1 MEVNS
6 WAEFYNNRAEKY
18 RSPEEIGLHY
28 IDGVKVTSDFRRIE
42 VDRISALF
50 GLPVREGSEVLDL
63 GCGAGFSSGMLREI
77 FQSVHGIDLGINTI
91 ARAREFYP
99 EIRFS
104 IDDIVSLESIND
116 MSCSY
121 IFLYGVIYNM
131 GSMEKIEECIKT
143 IERIS
148 KPGGRTVICKIPN
161 SSFFE
166 AYQKY
171 RRKRAV
177 DQGYKESVRSDNS
190 LEWVWLSY
198 QNILKM
204 AGDKFD
210 VTFISAPPGID
221 FPFSAWFDCVL
232 VKRQ

>member
-1 MEVNS
+1 MAGNS

-28 IDGVKVTSDFRRIE
+28 IDGVTVNSDFRKTE

-50 GLPVREGSEVLDL
+50 GMPGREGSEVLDL
-63 GCGAGFSSGMLREI
+63 GCGAGFSSGMLSEI
-77 FQSVHGIDLGINTI
+77 FQAVHGIDLGETTV

-104 IDDIVSLESIND
+104 VDDIASLESISD
-116 MSCSY
+116 MSYSY
-121 IFLYGVIYNM
+121 ILLYGVIYNM
-131 GSMEKIEECIKT
+131 GSMETINKCIKT
-143 IERIS
+143 VERILR
-148 KPGGRTVICKIPN
+148 PGGRAVICKIPN
-161 SSFFE
+161 LCFFE
-166 AYQKY
+166 AYQTY
-171 RRKRAV
+171 RRERAV
-177 DQGYKESVRSDNS
+177 AQGYKESVRSNNG

-198 QNILKM
+198 KNILEM
-204 AGDKFD
+204 AENRFD